1 MFQVLQAMKTEK
13 VEVQRL
19 QLVTSAS
26 PDIQSLRKLL
36 LGFVGIVSKMIFIPP
51 QVTVMES
58 LVYSAWLRLAA
69 EIDSTQRMVQALGM
83 IME

>member
-1 MFQVLQAMKTEK
+1 MEITVGDICVSGYPKSQKTFARICGYCEHN
-13 VEVQRL
+13 
-19 QLVTSAS
+19 
-26 PDIQSLRKLL
+26 DIHS
-36 LGFVGIVSKMIFIPP
+36 P

-69 EIDSTQRMVQALGM
+69 EIDSTQRMVQALGI